1 MISAY
6 STLTVSCLFDGI
18 LLWVTGRLIPRHIR
32 LGQRIAAMAV
42 AQLPTLWV
50 LVTGEIYAAAW
61 AAAALAWP
69 VIVIRI
75 AIGPAHRD
83 QWMRGVIIFYAVAML
98 AGGTATAF
106 STVGSMMGQPPGI
119 LGLGG
124 AGAVLIA
131 IGWRGPNWGRR
142 WLAPSVPLTE
152 ELEIQFDGARVRV
165 AALWDSG
172 NQLKD
177 PISGRPVLIVEL
189 RAVWTALPGEI
200 LPWAM
205 SAWQGKAG
213 APPEGW
219 RHLLGV
225 VGFHSLAGHGQI
237 PVLRPDA
244 VLRWDVERGWI
255 ALSPVVVGLSGAT
268 VSEDGRYQA
277 LISPACRRSNDQ
289 EGVMGA

>member
-18 LLWVTGRLIPRHIR
+18 LLWVTGRLISRHIR
-32 LGQRIAAMAV
+32 LGLRIAAMAI

-50 LVTGEIYAAAW
+50 LITGEIYAAAW
-61 AAAALAWP
+61 VAAALLWP
-69 VIVIRI
+69 VIVVRV

-83 QWMRGVIIFYAVAML
+83 QWVRGVIIFYGVAMV

-106 STVGSMMGQPPGI
+106 STLGSMMGQPPGI
-119 LGLGG
+119 LGLGA

-131 IGWRGPNWGRR
+131 IGWRGPRWGRR
-142 WLAPSVPLTE
+142 WLATSVPLT

-177 PISGRPVLIVEL
+177 PISGCPVLIVEL

-200 LPWAM
+200 LPWALG
-205 SAWQGKAG
+205 AWQGNVG
-213 APPEGW
+213 PLPEGW
-219 RHLLGV
+219 QHRLGV
-225 VGFHSLAGHGQI
+225 VGFHSLGGRGQI
-237 PVLRPDA
+237 PVVRPDA
-244 VLRWDVERGWI
+244 VLIWDVEGGWM
-255 ALSPVVVGLSGAT
+255 ALSPVMVGLSGAT
-268 VSEDGRYQA
+268 VSADGRYQA
-277 LISPACRRSNDQ
+277 LISPACRRSNEQ